1 MVRENI
7 RKGNIIESSQKNSR
21 IIKEKFLISDLHIH
35 SRFAR
40 ATSKD
45 INIDNLEKYARIKGI
60 DILGTGDFTHP
71 KWLVEL
77 RDNLTED
84 NTGILKTKSGQRFI
98 LQSEFSFIYK
108 DEKLRKVH
116 AVVLAPDFKTVH
128 RIIETMSKYGRMDYD
143 GRPIFKIS
151 LKEFTRIIKNISDL
165 IEIIPAHIW
174 TPWFGVL
181 GSKSGFDSIEEAF
194 KEESNK
200 IYALETGL
208 SSDPLMNYRLSKLD
222 RFNLVSFSDAH
233 SYWPWRL
240 GREATLFNEVKTYE
254 ELIKAIRTG
263 DKLIGT
269 IEVDPRYGKY
279 HLDGHRE
286 CNVRLTP
293 QESRKLGN
301 ICPVCKKLLTIGV
314 ENRVEE
320 LADREFGFIKENAKQ
335 FFRII
340 PLSEL
345 IALSIGK
352 SINSKS
358 VWNIY
363 NNITK
368 EYSEFDILLKLD
380 ENELKKI
387 VDDKLGELII
397 MNRLGNI
404 EVDPGYDGVYG
415 KPILDIKKTALEK
428 LNMKEKKQKSLYD
441 F

>member
-1 MVRENI
+1 
-7 RKGNIIESSQKNSR
+7 
-21 IIKEKFLISDLHIH
+21 
-35 SRFAR
+35 
-40 ATSKD
+40 
-45 INIDNLEKYARIKGI
+45 
-60 DILGTGDFTHP
+60 
-71 KWLVEL
+71 
-77 RDNLTED
+77 
-84 NTGILKTKSGQRFI
+84 
-98 LQSEFSFIYK
+98 
-108 DEKLRKVH
+108 
-116 AVVLAPDFKTVH
+116 
-128 RIIETMSKYGRMDYD
+128 MSKYGRMDYD

-301 ICPVCKKLLTIGV
+301 ICPVCKKPLTIGV

-345 IALSIGK
+345 ISQSIGK